1 MEPAARRQK
10 ILAAIVESY
19 IRTGEPIGSKALTGE
34 NGLKVSSATVRNDM
48 AELTDRGYI
57 VQPHTSAGRIPTA
70 LGYRYYIDNVMKV
83 TPLAERGRQFISETL
98 TEHAD
103 SPENILQSAADLL
116 SRLTDTIAFGTTPSG
131 HDSRVRRLSFVQTGA
146 HSAMVV
152 LMASNSTI
160 KTQMFRCDFVLT
172 PELLEVFDRALNELC
187 DGVRLEA
194 VNRPFV
200 QTAAARFGELS
211 LFMPSVLTAI
221 MDAAESAAQ
230 VRLCHSGYQK
240 LLVEAD
246 QNPIAARRIMEFL
259 QNERDLTRMLE
270 HLPQSTAVTLG
281 RENPRVELSSS
292 AMISAR
298 YTVDGSPSGVLALL
312 TPLRTDYA
320 RAIAILECTAQC
332 VSEAIDELISD
343 G

>member
-19 IRTGEPIGSKALTGE
+19 IKSGEPVGSKSLIGE
-34 NGLKVSSATVRNDM
+34 NGLQVSSATVRNDM
-48 AELTDRGYI
+48 ADLTAQGYI

-70 LGYRYYIDNVMKV
+70 QGYRYYVDNVMRV
-83 TPLAERGRQFISETL
+83 TPIAERGRQYIRETL
-98 TEHAD
+98 QAHAD
-103 SPENILQSAADLL
+103 SPESILGGAVELL
-116 SRLTDTIAFGTTPSG
+116 SRLTDSIAFGTTPSG
-131 HDSRVRRLSFVQTGA
+131 VDSRVRRLSFVQTGA

-152 LMASNSTI
+152 LMASNSII
-160 KTQMFRCDFVLT
+160 KTRMFRCDFVLT
-172 PELLEVFDRALNELC
+172 PELLAVFDKALNEIF

-194 VNRPFV
+194 VNQPFI

-211 LFMPSVLTAI
+211 LFMPAVLTAI
-221 MDAAESAAQ
+221 KEAAEQASQ
-230 VRLCHSGYQK
+230 VSLCHSGYQK
-240 LLVEAD
+240 LMVDSDQSFLV
-246 QNPIAARRIMEFL
+246 ARRIMEFL

-281 RENPRVELSSS
+281 RENRRVELSSS
-292 AMISAR
+292 AMISTR

-320 RAIAILECTAQC
+320 RAIAVLECTAEC
-332 VSEAIDELISD
+332 VSEAIDELSSD